1 MGCFPSCPSLE
12 EGMFRHR
19 AATRR
24 LTVLE
29 MLPPRPA
36 SSMGFPF
43 TAVGG
48 HGDGRNSDDSALQ
61 DRILI
66 NAMSMARVRAATTRL
81 HNAITL
87 IPNLTLAFPVDEK
100 PLSPLSPAPTMG
112 CPSTTDDC
120 TCPDMRTSEFRSAYP
135 NLSLIYPGIGG
146 MAYYEPL
153 KESIETLIPST
164 RAIHSSD
171 SASSSVSAATLIPPH
186 KETHT
191 IPQSMSYNDMS
202 RPLPMPPRAQVRGAT
217 LTPSY
222 STPAIF
228 TQDGVVLIT
237 KDGPVEIPRAA
248 YRPFTPGG
256 GLTLEER
263 AERLARMREQALAV
277 VEARELKAIDAMPVS
292 GLGEVEEGD
301 DVEQDQAHVDTS
313 VWI

>member
-12 EGMFRHR
+12 EGIFRHR

-43 TAVGG
+43 TAVGR
-48 HGDGRNSDDSALQ
+48 HGDDRNSDDSALQ

-87 IPNLTLAFPVDEK
+87 IPNLTLAFPVDDK
-100 PLSPLSPAPTMG
+100 PSSPLSPAPMLG
-112 CPSTTDDC
+112 CPSTAGDC
-120 TCPDMRTSEFRSAYP
+120 TCPDMRASEFRSAYP

-146 MAYYEPL
+146 MTYYKPPAERF
-153 KESIETLIPST
+153 ETMIPST
-164 RAIHSSD
+164 TR
-171 SASSSVSAATLIPPH
+171 ASSSTSAATLVPPRLD
-186 KETHT
+186 TPN
-191 IPQSMSYNDMS
+191 IPQSMSYNDIS
-202 RPLPMPPRAQVRGAT
+202 RPLPMPPRARVRGAT

-228 TQDGVVLIT
+228 TQGGVVLIT

-256 GLTLEER
+256 DLTLEER
-263 AERLARMREQALAV
+263 AERLARMRKQALAV
-277 VEARELKAIDAMPVS
+277 VEARELEGNDEMPVP
-292 GLGEVEEGD
+292 GLEEIEEGG